1 MIIEDLLENIY
12 FFAVLNFFTIKMNE
26 GSFKTSKE
34 EKQLIQQIKKAAV
47 LGSGVMGSGIA
58 AHLANIGI
66 PTLLLD
72 IVPRELTEQEKNKGL
87 TLEDKVVRNRISAT
101 AIQKLLKQ
109 KPAPL
114 TSKKNIALIEAGNF
128 EDDME
133 KLKDVDWII
142 EVVVENL
149 DIKKQIFERVDANRK
164 PGSIVSS
171 NTSGISVEAMIEGRS
186 DDFKKHFLGTHFFNP
201 PRYLKLLEII
211 PTKETAPEV
220 LSFMKKFGE
229 DVLGKG
235 VVEAKDTPNFIANRI
250 GTYGLLVTVREMI
263 KGGYSVGEVDSVTGP
278 LIGRPK
284 SATFRT
290 LDVVGLD
297 TFAHVARNVY
307 EKVEG
312 AEKEVFEVPAF
323 MNKMIENGWLG
334 SKSGQGFF
342 LKQGKEILEINPE
355 TLEYGP
361 RKKLS
366 APSIE
371 LANQA
376 KGTANKLK
384 TLVFANDRA
393 GQLLWSI
400 FAPVFVYSAE
410 LVGVI
415 ADDIVAID
423 RAMKWG
429 FGWSQGPFES
439 WDALGVEKVVS
450 RMEAEGLA
458 VPAWV
463 KEMLEKGIASF
474 YKEDENGDV
483 YFYHNGE
490 YKLIEENPKVIN
502 LAKIK
507 KQKGVIKKNS
517 GASLIDIGDGVALLE
532 FHSKSNAIGPDI
544 LQMINFAIDEVEKN
558 YKGLVIGNQG
568 KNFCVGANL
577 AMILMEAQDDNI
589 FDLDLVV
596 RQFQQASM
604 KIKYSSKPVVVAP
617 FGMTLGGGAEVCLPA
632 AHIQAS
638 SETYMGLVEVGVGL
652 IPGGGGNKELYI
664 KHLNSLPNGVEV
676 DLQNIANKVFESIA
690 MAKVST
696 SAEEARENNFLS
708 KADGISFN
716 SDHLIYDAKQAV
728 LALYEKGYR
737 PPVRRKIPVVGET
750 GYATLLL
757 AAQSMY
763 YSGYISEHDLK
774 IAKKLAYVIAGG
786 KVPYGTEVDE
796 QYLLDLE
803 REAFLSLVAEPK
815 TQQRMQHMLL
825 KGKPLRN

>member
-1 MIIEDLLENIY
+1 M
-12 FFAVLNFFTIKMNE
+12 
-26 GSFKTSKE
+26 
-34 EKQLIQQIKKAAV
+34 QQIKKAAV

-72 IVPRELTEQEKNKGL
+72 IAPRELTDAEKAKGL
-87 TLEDKVVRNRISAT
+87 TLEDKAVRNRISEGNR
-101 AIQKLLKQ
+101 QKLLKQ

-114 TSKKNIALIEAGNF
+114 TSKNNIALVEAGNF

-133 KLKDVDWII
+133 RLKDADWII

-149 DIKKQIFERVDANRK
+149 AIKKQVFEKVDQCRK

-171 NTSGISVEAMIEGRS
+171 NTSGISVEAMSEGRS
-186 DDFKKHFLGTHFFNP
+186 EDFQKHFLGTHFFNP
-201 PRYLKLLEII
+201 PRYLKLLEVI
-211 PTKETAPEV
+211 PTKNTSSEV
-220 LSFMKKFGE
+220 LSFMKQFGE

-250 GTYGLLVTVREMI
+250 GTYGLLVTVQEML
-263 KGGYSVGEVDSVTGP
+263 KGGYSIGEVDSITGP

-297 TFAHVARNVY
+297 TFIHVANNVY
-307 EKVEG
+307 DQVDGK
-312 AEKEVFEVPAF
+312 EKEVFEVPGF
-323 MNKMIENGWLG
+323 MKVMQEKGWLG

-342 LKQGKEILEINPE
+342 LKKGKEILELNPE
-355 TLEYGP
+355 SLEYGP
-361 RKKLS
+361 RKKLKTAS
-366 APSIE
+366 TE
-371 LANQA
+371 LSKQE
-376 KGTANKLK
+376 KGTPGKLK
-384 TLVFANDRA
+384 ALVYSDDRA
-393 GQLLWSI
+393 GQLLWNILSP
-400 FAPVFVYSAE
+400 ALLYSAQLLGE
-410 LVGVI
+410 I
-415 ADDIVAID
+415 ADDVTAID
-423 RAMKWG
+423 KAMKWG
-429 FGWSQGPFES
+429 FGWELGPFET
-439 WDALGVEKVVS
+439 WDAIGVGKSVQK
-450 RMEAEGLA
+450 MEDAGEE

-463 KEMLEKGIASF
+463 KDMLEKGFDSF
-474 YKEDENGDV
+474 YKEEEGKQ

-490 YKLIEENPKVIN
+490 YRLIEENPKAIN
-502 LAKIK
+502 LKQIK
-507 KQKGVIKKNS
+507 KQKGVIKKNT
-517 GASLIDIGDGVALLE
+517 GASLIDLGDGVALLE
-532 FHSKSNAIGPDI
+532 FHSQSNAIGLDI
-544 LQMINFAIDEVEKN
+544 IQMINFAVDEVEKN

-577 AMILMEAQDDNI
+577 GMILMEAQDDNI
-589 FDLDLVV
+589 YELDMVV
-596 RQFQQASM
+596 RQFQNAMM
-604 KIKYSSKPVVVAP
+604 KIKYSAKPVVAAP

-652 IPGGGGNKELYI
+652 IPGGSGNKELYI
-664 KHLNSLPNGVEV
+664 KHLKNMPNGVEF
-676 DLQNIANKVFESIA
+676 DLQKVANKVFESIA

-696 SAEEARENNFLS
+696 SGEEARDNNFLNL
-708 KADGISFN
+708 ADGISVN
-716 SDHLIYDAKQAV
+716 GDHLLYDAKQAV
-728 LALYEKGYR
+728 LALHKKGYK
-737 PPVRRKIPVVGET
+737 PPVRKKVPVVGET

-757 AAQSMY
+757 GAQAML

-815 TQQRMQHMLL
+815 SQQRMQHMLL

>member
-1 MIIEDLLENIY
+1 M
-12 FFAVLNFFTIKMNE
+12 
-26 GSFKTSKE
+26 
-34 EKQLIQQIKKAAV
+34 IQQIKKAAV

-72 IVPRELTEQEKNKGL
+72 IAPRELTDAEKAKGL
-87 TLEDKVVRNRISAT
+87 TLENKEVRNRVSEGNR
-101 AIQKLLKQ
+101 QKLLKQ

-133 KLKDVDWII
+133 RLKDVDWII

-149 DIKKQIFERVDANRK
+149 SIKKQVFEKVDQHRK

-171 NTSGISVEAMIEGRS
+171 NTSGISVEAMSEGLS
-186 DDFKKHFLGTHFFNP
+186 EDFQKHFLGTHFFNP
-201 PRYLKLLEII
+201 PRYLKLLEVI
-211 PTKETAPEV
+211 PTKNTSSEV
-220 LSFMKKFGE
+220 LSFMKQFGE

-250 GTYGLLVTVREMI
+250 GTYGLLVTVQEML
-263 KGGYSVGEVDSVTGP
+263 KGGYSVGEVDSITGP

-297 TFAHVARNVY
+297 TFIHVANNVY
-307 EKVEG
+307 DQVGGK
-312 AEKEVFEVPAF
+312 EKEVFEVPDF
-323 MNKMIENGWLG
+323 MKVMQEKGWLG
-334 SKSGQGFF
+334 SKTGQGFF
-342 LKQGKEILEINPE
+342 LKKGKEILELNPE

-361 RKKLS
+361 RQKLKTAS
-366 APSIE
+366 TE
-371 LANQA
+371 LAKQE
-376 KGTANKLK
+376 KGTAGKLK
-384 TLVFANDRA
+384 ALVYSDDRS
-393 GQLLWSI
+393 GQLLWNILSP
-400 FAPVFVYSAE
+400 ALLYSAQLHGE
-410 LVGVI
+410 I
-415 ADDIVAID
+415 ADDVTAID

-429 FGWSQGPFES
+429 FGWELGPFET
-439 WDALGVEKVVS
+439 WDAIGVEKSVQK
-450 RMEAEGLA
+450 MEEAGEE

-463 KEMLEKGIASF
+463 KEMLEKDINSF
-474 YKEDENGDV
+474 YKEEEGQK

-490 YKLIEENPKVIN
+490 YRLIEENHKVIN
-502 LAKIK
+502 LKQLK
-507 KQKGVIKKNS
+507 KQKGVIKKNT
-517 GASLIDIGDGVALLE
+517 GASLVDIGDGVALLE
-532 FHSKSNAIGPDI
+532 FHSQSNAIGLDI
-544 LQMINFAIDEVEKN
+544 IQMINFAVDEVEKN

-577 AMILMEAQDDNI
+577 GMILMEAQDDNI
-589 FDLDLVV
+589 YELDMVV
-596 RQFQQASM
+596 RHFQNAMM
-604 KIKYSSKPVVVAP
+604 KIKYSAKPVVAAP

-638 SETYMGLVEVGVGL
+638 SETYMGLVEAGVGL
-652 IPGGGGNKELYI
+652 IPGGSGNKELYL
-664 KHLNSLPNGVEV
+664 KHLENMPNGVEF
-676 DLQNIANKVFESIA
+676 DLQKVANKVFESIA

-696 SAEEARENNFLS
+696 SGEEARDNNFLNL
-708 KADGISFN
+708 ADGISVN
-716 SDHLIYDAKQAV
+716 GDHLLYDAKHAV
-728 LALYEKGYR
+728 LALHEKGYK
-737 PPVRRKIPVVGET
+737 PPVRKKVPVVGET

-757 AAQSMY
+757 GAQAML

-815 TQQRMQHMLL
+815 SQQRMQHMLL

>member
-1 MIIEDLLENIY
+1 
-12 FFAVLNFFTIKMNE
+12 MNE
-26 GSFKTSKE
+26 YSFKDLKE
-34 EKQLIQQIKKAAV
+34 EMELIQQIKKAAV

-72 IVPRELTEQEKNKGL
+72 IVPRELTDAEKAQGF
-87 TLEDKVVRNRISAT
+87 TLDDKRVRNRISET
-101 AIQKLLKQ
+101 ALQKLLKQ

-114 TSKKNIALIEAGNF
+114 TSKKNLALIEAGNF
-128 EDDME
+128 EDD
-133 KLKDVDWII
+133 LQRLSDVDWII

-149 DIKKQIFERVDANRK
+149 TIKQQIFEKVDKYRK
-164 PGSIVSS
+164 QGSIVSS
-171 NTSGISVEAMIEGRS
+171 NTSGISVEAMAEGRS
-186 DDFKKHFLGTHFFNP
+186 EDFQKHFLGTHFFNP
-201 PRYLKLLEII
+201 PRYLKLLEVI
-211 PTKETAPEV
+211 PTKHTEKEV
-220 LSFMKKFGE
+220 LSFMKTFGE

-250 GTYGLLVTVREMI
+250 GTYGLLITVREMLNR
-263 KGGYSVGEVDSVTGP
+263 GYSVGEVDSVTGP
-278 LIGRPK
+278 LIGRAK

-307 EKVEG
+307 DQVEG
-312 AEKEVFEVPAF
+312 AEKEVFEVPPF
-323 MNKMIENGWLG
+323 LQKMIEKGWLG

-342 LKQGKEILEINPE
+342 LKKGKEILEIDP
-355 TLEYGP
+355 TSLEYGP
-361 RKKLS
+361 RKKLE

-371 LANQA
+371 MAKQA
-376 KGTANKLK
+376 KGLNNKMK
-384 TLVFANDRA
+384 TLVFADDRA
-393 GQLLWSI
+393 GELLWNI
-400 FAPVFVYSAE
+400 FSPVFVYSAD
-410 LVGVI
+410 LLGHI

-429 FGWSQGPFES
+429 FGWQQGPFEA
-439 WDALGVEKVVS
+439 WDAIGVEKSVQK
-450 RMEAEGLA
+450 MEEQGIA

-463 KEMLEKGIASF
+463 KDMLAQGFTSF
-474 YKEDENGDV
+474 YKEDEQGHLYV
-483 YFYHNGE
+483 YENGE
-490 YKLIEENPKVIN
+490 YKLVEENPKVIN
-502 LAKIK
+502 LAKMK

-532 FHSKSNAIGPDI
+532 FHSKSNAIGLDI

-577 AMILMEAQDDNI
+577 AMILMEAQDDV
-589 FDLDLVV
+589 FELDMVV
-596 RQFQQASM
+596 RHFQQASL
-604 KIKYSSKPVVVAP
+604 KIKYSRKPVVAAP
-617 FGMTLGGGAEVCLPA
+617 FGMTLGGGAEVCLPT

-638 SETYMGLVEVGVGL
+638 SETYMGLVEAGVGL
-652 IPGGGGNKELYI
+652 IPGGGGNKELYL
-664 KHLNSLPNGVEV
+664 KHLNSLPNGVDF
-676 DLQNIANKVFESIA
+676 DLQKVANAVFETIA

-696 SAEEARENNFLS
+696 SGEEARELNFLN
-708 KADGISFN
+708 KADGISVN
-716 SDHLIYDAKQAV
+716 GDHLIYDAKQVV
-728 LALYEKGYR
+728 LALHEQGYT
-737 PPVRRKIPVVGET
+737 PPIRKKVPVVGEP

-757 AAQSMY
+757 GAQNMF
-763 YSGYISEHDLK
+763 YSGYISEHDMK

-803 REAFLSLVAEPK
+803 REAFLSLVTEPK
-815 TQQRMQHMLL
+815 SQQRMQHMLL

>member
-1 MIIEDLLENIY
+1 M
-12 FFAVLNFFTIKMNE
+12 
-26 GSFKTSKE
+26 
-34 EKQLIQQIKKAAV
+34 QQIKKAAV

-72 IVPRELTEQEKNKGL
+72 IAPRELTDAEKAKGL
-87 TLEDKVVRNRISAT
+87 TLEDKAVRNRISEGNR
-101 AIQKLLKQ
+101 QKLLKQ

-114 TSKKNIALIEAGNF
+114 TSKNNIALVEAGNF

-133 KLKDVDWII
+133 RLKDVDWII

-149 DIKKQIFERVDANRK
+149 AIKKQVFEKVDQSRK

-171 NTSGISVEAMIEGRS
+171 NTSGISVEAMSEGRS
-186 DDFKKHFLGTHFFNP
+186 EDFQKHFLGTHFFNP
-201 PRYLKLLEII
+201 PRYLKLLEVI
-211 PTKETAPEV
+211 PTKNTSSEV
-220 LSFMKKFGE
+220 LSFMKQFGE

-250 GTYGLLVTVREMI
+250 GTYGLLVTVQEML
-263 KGGYSVGEVDSVTGP
+263 KGGYSIGEVDSITGP

-297 TFAHVARNVY
+297 TFIHVANNVY
-307 EKVEG
+307 DQVDGK
-312 AEKEVFEVPAF
+312 EKEVFEVPGF
-323 MNKMIENGWLG
+323 MKVMQEKGWLG

-342 LKQGKEILEINPE
+342 LKKGKEILELNPE
-355 TLEYGP
+355 SLEYGP
-361 RKKLS
+361 RKKLKTAS
-366 APSIE
+366 TE
-371 LANQA
+371 LSKQE
-376 KGTANKLK
+376 KGTPGKLK
-384 TLVFANDRA
+384 ALVYSDDRA
-393 GQLLWSI
+393 GQLLWNILSP
-400 FAPVFVYSAE
+400 ALLYSAQLLGE
-410 LVGVI
+410 I
-415 ADDIVAID
+415 ADDVTAID
-423 RAMKWG
+423 KAMKWG
-429 FGWSQGPFES
+429 FGWELGPFET
-439 WDALGVEKVVS
+439 WDAIGVGKTVQK
-450 RMEAEGLA
+450 MEDAGEE

-463 KEMLEKGIASF
+463 KDMLEKGFDSF
-474 YKEDENGDV
+474 YKEKEGKQ

-490 YKLIEENPKVIN
+490 YRLIEENPKAIN
-502 LAKIK
+502 LKQIK
-507 KQKGVIKKNS
+507 KQKGVIKKNT
-517 GASLIDIGDGVALLE
+517 GASLIDLGDGVALLE
-532 FHSKSNAIGPDI
+532 FHSQSNSIGLDI
-544 LQMINFAIDEVEKN
+544 IQMINFAVDEVEKN

-577 AMILMEAQDDNI
+577 GMILMEAQDDNVYE
-589 FDLDLVV
+589 LDMVV
-596 RQFQQASM
+596 RQFQNAMM
-604 KIKYSSKPVVVAP
+604 KIKYSAKPVVAAP

-652 IPGGGGNKELYI
+652 IPGGSGNKELYI
-664 KHLNSLPNGVEV
+664 KHLENMPNGVEF
-676 DLQNIANKVFESIA
+676 DLQKVANKVFESIA

-696 SAEEARENNFLS
+696 SGEEARDNNFLNL
-708 KADGISFN
+708 ADGISVN
-716 SDHLIYDAKQAV
+716 GDHLLYDAKQAV
-728 LALYEKGYR
+728 LALHKKGYK
-737 PPVRRKIPVVGET
+737 PPVRKKVPVVGET

-757 AAQSMY
+757 GAQAML

-815 TQQRMQHMLL
+815 SQQRMQHMLL

>member
-1 MIIEDLLENIY
+1 ME
-12 FFAVLNFFTIKMNE
+12 
-26 GSFKTSKE
+26 
-34 EKQLIQQIKKAAV
+34 LIQQIKKAAV

-72 IVPRELTEQEKNKGL
+72 IVPRELTDAEKAQGF
-87 TLEDKVVRNRISAT
+87 TLDDKRVRNRISET
-101 AIQKLLKQ
+101 ALQKLLKQ

-114 TSKKNIALIEAGNF
+114 TSKKNLALIEAGNF
-128 EDDME
+128 EDD
-133 KLKDVDWII
+133 LQRLSDVDWII

-149 DIKKQIFERVDANRK
+149 TIKQQIFEKVDKYRK
-164 PGSIVSS
+164 QGSIVSS
-171 NTSGISVEAMIEGRS
+171 NTSGISVEAMAEGRS
-186 DDFKKHFLGTHFFNP
+186 EDFQKHFLGTHFFNP
-201 PRYLKLLEII
+201 PRYLKLLEVI
-211 PTKETAPEV
+211 PTKHTEKEV
-220 LSFMKKFGE
+220 LSFMKTFGE

-250 GTYGLLVTVREMI
+250 GTYGLLITVREMLNR
-263 KGGYSVGEVDSVTGP
+263 GYSVGEVDSVTGP
-278 LIGRPK
+278 LIGRAK

-307 EKVEG
+307 DQVED
-312 AEKEVFEVPAF
+312 AEKEVFEVPPF
-323 MNKMIENGWLG
+323 LQKMIEKGWLG

-342 LKQGKEILEINPE
+342 LKKGKEILEIDP
-355 TLEYGP
+355 TSLEYGP
-361 RKKLS
+361 RKKLE

-371 LANQA
+371 MAKQA
-376 KGTANKLK
+376 KGLNNKMK
-384 TLVFANDRA
+384 TLVFADDRA
-393 GQLLWSI
+393 GELLWNI
-400 FAPVFVYSAE
+400 FSPVFVYSAD
-410 LVGVI
+410 LLGHI

-429 FGWSQGPFES
+429 FGWQQGPFEA
-439 WDALGVEKVVS
+439 WDAIGVEKSVQK
-450 RMEAEGLA
+450 MEEQGIA

-463 KEMLEKGIASF
+463 KDMLAQGFTSF
-474 YKEDENGDV
+474 YKEDEQGHLYV
-483 YFYHNGE
+483 YENGE
-490 YKLIEENPKVIN
+490 YKLVEENPKVIN
-502 LAKIK
+502 LAKMK

-532 FHSKSNAIGPDI
+532 FHSKSNAIGLDI

-577 AMILMEAQDDNI
+577 AMILMEAQDDV
-589 FDLDLVV
+589 FELDMVV
-596 RQFQQASM
+596 RHFQQASL
-604 KIKYSSKPVVVAP
+604 KIKYSRKPVVAAP
-617 FGMTLGGGAEVCLPA
+617 FGMTLGGGAEVCLPT

-638 SETYMGLVEVGVGL
+638 SETYMGLVEAGVGL
-652 IPGGGGNKELYI
+652 IPGGGGNKELYL
-664 KHLNSLPNGVEV
+664 KHLNSLPNGVDF
-676 DLQNIANKVFESIA
+676 DLQKVANAVFETIA

-696 SAEEARENNFLS
+696 SGEEARELNFLN
-708 KADGISFN
+708 KADGISVN
-716 SDHLIYDAKQAV
+716 GDHLIYDAKQVV
-728 LALYEKGYR
+728 LALHEQGYT
-737 PPVRRKIPVVGET
+737 PPIRKKVPVVGEP

-757 AAQSMY
+757 GAQNMF
-763 YSGYISEHDLK
+763 YSGYISEHDMK

-803 REAFLSLVAEPK
+803 REAFLSLVTEPK
-815 TQQRMQHMLL
+815 SQQRMQHMLL